1 MLDFGT
7 DQLFLRIRGFYTK
20 SFPQQ
25 KMIDRPQLPGVFG
38 GGGCPRLCA
47 PAKTI
52 TIIDVAPY
60 LATKYCIIVSLM

>member
-7 DQLFLRIRGFYTK
+7 DQLFLRIRGFYTTK
-20 SFPQQ
+20 NDSSATTAW
-25 KMIDRPQLPGVFG
+25 GVRRG
-38 GGGCPRLCA
+38 GGGPRLCA
-47 PAKTI
+47 PPKTI